1 MNTLSFQFTLDRPGF
16 RFQAAIDAPAAGVT
30 GVFGPSGSGK
40 TTLLRCLAGL
50 ERGARGKLQFLEET
64 WQDDAQGVFVPTHRR
79 AIGYVFQEARLFP
92 HLSVRRNLAYGAR
105 RAPGGAD
112 PQRLARIVELLG
124 LQPLLDRY
132 PHQVS
137 GGEQQRVAIGRALL
151 TRPRL
156 LLMDEPMASLD
167 QARKAEIMPYLENL
181 HRELTLPVIYV
192 SHAMEEIA
200 RLSDTLVL
208 IEKGA
213 IRAAGP
219 LHEVLPR
226 LDLPL
231 AHAEDAAS
239 VLDAT
244 VAGHDERF
252 HLTEVAFAGGRL
264 TVPRQALPVG
274 APLRLMIHA
283 RDVSLALS
291 YVADSSILNILEAR
305 VADIRQQEGGRTL
318 VRLDVGGAPLLA
330 RITRKSCERMALAT
344 GRRIYAQIK
353 SVAVTV

>member
-1 MNTLSFQFTLDRPGF
+1 MNSLSFQFSLERPGF
-16 RFQAAIDAPAAGVT
+16 RFQAAIDAPATGVT

-50 ERGARGKLQFLEET
+50 ERRARGHLRFLGET
-64 WQDDAQGVFVPTHRR
+64 WQDDARGVFVPTHRR
-79 AIGYVFQEARLFP
+79 AVGYVFQEARLFP
-92 HLSVRRNLAYGAR
+92 HLSVRSNLAYGAR
-105 RAPGGAD
+105 RAPGRTD
-112 PQRLARIVELLG
+112 PQRLAHIIELLG
-124 LQPLLDRY
+124 LQPLLTRY

-167 QARKAEIMPYLENL
+167 QARKAEIMPYLEDL
-181 HRELTLPVIYV
+181 HRELAVPVIYV

-208 IEKGA
+208 IEQGA

-231 AHAEDAAS
+231 AHTEDAAS
-239 VLDAT
+239 ALDAT
-244 VAGHDERF
+244 VARHDEHF
-252 HLTEVAFAGGRL
+252 HLTEVVFAGGRL
-264 TVPRQALPVG
+264 TIPRQALPVG
-274 APLRLMIHA
+274 APLRLMVHA

-291 YVADSSILNILEAR
+291 RVADSSILNIIEAR
-305 VADIRQQEGGRTL
+305 VAETRQQEGGRTL
-318 VRLDVGGAPLLA
+318 VRLEVGGTPLLA
-330 RITRKSCERMALAT
+330 RITRKSCERMELAA
-344 GRRIYAQIK
+344 GRRVYAQIK